1 MTTPT
6 LQTIASTLR
15 NTTNDIRSADIE
27 DGIHAGD
34 TLRIEFENGRIFYAV
49 YDEDEPSTLMWAEYY
64 YDENDVE
71 EVLNEG
77 GERDMSDGDV
87 AALYY
92 ALKANNHGGTRQGC
106 PPHPMKGKHHAH
118 HRHFAGT
125 GHGRVARPAHR
136 QNHRHEGRS
145 VEHGTLRAEG
155 RGED

>member
-6 LQTIASTLR
+6 IQTIASTLR

-34 TLRIEFENGRIFYAV
+34 TLRIEFEDGRIFYAD
-49 YDEDEPSTLMWAEYY
+49 YDEDEPSLLMWAEYY

-92 ALKANNHGGTRQGC
+92 ALKA
-106 PPHPMKGKHHAH
+106 
-118 HRHFAGT
+118 F
-125 GHGRVARPAHR
+125 
-136 QNHRHEGRS
+136 
-145 VEHGTLRAEG
+145 
-155 RGED
+155 